1 MLPVLSEEREFKAV
15 RRRAPMKMNSIQTG
29 TLGIPELQGLVCS
42 WSSSTRRKKEG
53 SKNVE
58 SDEGRMRSNRVNVDG
73 CERRS
78 GESRARAREQG
89 LTVFFE
95 GKSVAWAGLGI
106 AIPRKASTWKPS
118 LYRSIILARES
129 FLKLGSSRM
138 YWGFSVH
145 RHFWLILQPTLYDG
159 ATQRACVLI
168 RMARGSG

>member
-1 MLPVLSEEREFKAV
+1 
-15 RRRAPMKMNSIQTG
+15 
-29 TLGIPELQGLVCS
+29 
-42 WSSSTRRKKEG
+42 
-53 SKNVE
+53 
-58 SDEGRMRSNRVNVDG
+58 MRSNRANVDG

-78 GESRARAREQG
+78 GESWARAREQG
-89 LTVFFE
+89 LTE

-145 RHFWLILQPTLYDG
+145 RHFWLILQPMLYDG
-159 ATQRACVLI
+159 ATQRLVC
-168 RMARGSG
+168 